1 MKIIHWI
8 EDKIATRYL
17 RRELDKDYAGKVL
30 PIAYSKLL
38 EYSISE
44 GCTTPEVNYN
54 LDLKDEK
61 WRVNC
66 KITLTKIEQI

>member
-38 EYSISE
+38 EYAIKE
-44 GCTTPEVNYN
+44 GCSTPEVNYHFK
-54 LDLKDEK
+54 LKGDE

-66 KITLTKIEQI
+66 KITLNKIEPI